1 MANTKSA
8 AKRARQTVR
17 RTLQNRI
24 VMTGIRSQQR
34 KLATALSAGDPA
46 QAQAAYRMLASKL
59 DKAAKRG
66 VVHRN
71 LASRR
76 KSRANKAVLKL
87 VTKLN
92 ASPAPDAQPQAQV
105 QAQQP
110 SETDASPES
119 GAAPA

>member
-8 AKRARQTVR
+8 AKRARQTAR
-17 RTLQNRI
+17 RTLQNKI
-24 VMTGIRSQQR
+24 VMTGIRTQQR
-34 KLATALSAGDPA
+34 KLAMALSAGDQA
-46 QAQAAYRMLASKL
+46 QAQAALRLLASKL

-87 VTKLN
+87 VTK
-92 ASPAPDAQPQAQV
+92 AKAAAESQTHQESGAV
-105 QAQQP
+105 
-110 SETDASPES
+110 SSPES
-119 GAAPA
+119 GQAPA

>member
-8 AKRARQTVR
+8 AKRARQTER
-17 RTLQNRI
+17 RTLQNKM
-24 VMTGIRSQQR
+24 VLTGIRTQQR
-34 KLATALSAGDPA
+34 KLAAALSAGDQA
-46 QAQAAYRMLASKL
+46 QAQAALQMLASKL

-87 VTKLN
+87 VTKAKAAAGPE
-92 ASPAPDAQPQAQV
+92 ASQGSEAAGESSQGPA
-105 QAQQP
+105 
-110 SETDASPES
+110 
-119 GAAPA
+119 

>member
-8 AKRARQTVR
+8 AKRARPTAR
-17 RTLQNRI
+17 RTLQNKMI
-24 VMTGIRSQQR
+24 LTGIRTQQR
-34 KLATALSAGDPA
+34 KLATALAAGDQA
-46 QAQAAYRMLASKL
+46 QAQAVLQVLASRL

-87 VTKLN
+87 VTK
-92 ASPAPDAQPQAQV
+92 A
-105 QAQQP
+105 
-110 SETDASPES
+110 
-119 GAAPA
+119 AAPAPGTHRPGPEAGSSSEAGEGQVPA

>member
-8 AKRARQTVR
+8 AKRARQTAR

-24 VMTGIRSQQR
+24 VMTGIRTQQR
-34 KLATALSAGDPA
+34 KLATALSAGDQA
-46 QAQAAYRMLASKL
+46 QAQAALQMLSSKL

-76 KSRANKAVLKL
+76 KSRANKAVLKM
-87 VTKLN
+87 VTK
-92 ASPAPDAQPQAQV
+92 AKAAAGTQTPQGSGAG
-105 QAQQP
+105 
-110 SETDASPES
+110 ASPES
-119 GAAPA
+119 GQAPA